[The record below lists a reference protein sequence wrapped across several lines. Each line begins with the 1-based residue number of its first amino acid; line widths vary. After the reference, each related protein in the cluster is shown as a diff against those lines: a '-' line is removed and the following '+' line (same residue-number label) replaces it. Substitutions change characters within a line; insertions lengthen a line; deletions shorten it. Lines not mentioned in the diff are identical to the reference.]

1 MNDETK
7 ELATSNQPA
16 PLFTPKHHPKSMS
29 KWAPIMECPCFE
41 SSGETADSVLGT
53 KCHKLLADTLDDYIH
68 EGTTPA
74 PEVIATAGLHEAG
87 ALKAGKAIIEK
98 WWGDHPHVESQ
109 VEIPGTGIYGT
120 PDFYALTK
128 RGCVVV
134 DFKTFYNPGRD
145 YFPQLCGYA
154 LAIIKSNYPEAEWE
168 SKQADMVVIYGDK
181 PDATES
187 CRDTF
192 ANLEATFERVM
203 DNFCERETGYPR
215 PHQCNWCDLCASRAT
230 CPEVMKVAKTVAEGE
245 LLHAPEKWQELTIA
259 RRAQMLVLAEAVS
272 KWADTVRG
280 LAKEDALNGVAI
292 QDLDNGIAFKLRES
306 RGRMAPRIDD
316 LWRNCQRLG
325 ISADDFRLA
334 LTCTSTNATKLIYE
348 KGQGVK
354 TKKDAEEIVRACSDV
369 GKGSVSL
376 VRA

>member
-1 MNDETK
+1 MNETPESTK
-7 ELATSNQPA
+7 TDQPQ
-16 PLFTPKHHPKSMS
+16 PLFAPQHHPKSMS
-29 KWAPIMECPCFE
+29 KWAPILECPCFE
-41 SSGETADSVLGT
+41 SAGESADSELGT
-53 KCHKLLADTLDDYIH
+53 KCHKLLADTLGEYIH
-68 EGTTPA
+68 EGTTPT
-74 PEVIATAGLHEAG
+74 PEDIERLSLHEAG
-87 ALKAGKAIIEK
+87 ALKAAKAIIEN
-98 WWGDHPHVESQ
+98 WWGENPHIESQ

-120 PDFYALTK
+120 PDFYALTP

-145 YFPQLCGYA
+145 YFPQLAGYA
-154 LAIIKSNYPEAEWE
+154 LAIIRSHYPESEWKK
-168 SKQADMVVIYGDK
+168 KQADLVVVYGEK
-181 PDATES
+181 PNATDS
-187 CRDTF
+187 CRDTY
-192 ANLEATFERVM
+192 AMLEETFERVL

-215 PHQCNWCDLCASRAT
+215 PHQCNWCELCASRAT
-230 CPEVMKVAKTVAEGE
+230 CPEVTKLAKTVAEGE
-245 LLHAPEKWQELTIA
+245 LLHAPEKWQELPVA

-280 LAKEDALNGVAI
+280 LAKEDALNGMDI
-292 QDLDNGIAFKLRES
+292 QDPDNGIAYKLRES
-306 RGRMAPRIDD
+306 RGRMTPRIDE

-334 LTCTSTNATKLIYE
+334 LNCTSTNATKLIYE

-354 TKKDAEEIVRACSDV
+354 TKKQAEEIVRACSDV